1 AWSYPDQLIAWRPV
15 HVSKITS
22 WYLLVIIS
30 IIIVAQ
36 LKFVKQKLEQTSV
49 KAKSEAT
56 LK

>member
-1 AWSYPDQLIAWRPV
+1 RPV

>member
-1 AWSYPDQLIAWRPV
+1 
-15 HVSKITS
+15 
-22 WYLLVIIS
+22 
-30 IIIVAQ
+30 AQ

>member
-1 AWSYPDQLIAWRPV
+1 
-15 HVSKITS
+15 
-22 WYLLVIIS
+22 
-30 IIIVAQ
+30 